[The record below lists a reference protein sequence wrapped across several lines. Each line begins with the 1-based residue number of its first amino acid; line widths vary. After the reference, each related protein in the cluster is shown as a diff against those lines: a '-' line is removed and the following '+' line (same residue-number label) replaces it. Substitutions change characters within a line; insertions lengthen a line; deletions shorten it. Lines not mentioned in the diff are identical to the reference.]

1 MYREKIVEMF
11 ITLQINQH
19 PNITEKIV
27 KMFITLQINVQILSS
42 SYTLIWILF
51 HRYSYDVEETWL
63 KSIPHKKDSKDPAGI
78 SKVEG

>member
-42 SYTLIWILF
+42 SYTLI
-51 HRYSYDVEETWL
+51 
-63 KSIPHKKDSKDPAGI
+63 
-78 SKVEG
+78 